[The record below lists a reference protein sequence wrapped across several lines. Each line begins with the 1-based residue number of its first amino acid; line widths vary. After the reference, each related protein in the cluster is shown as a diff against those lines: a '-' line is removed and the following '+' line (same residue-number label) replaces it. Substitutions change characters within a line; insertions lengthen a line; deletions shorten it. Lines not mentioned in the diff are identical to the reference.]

1 MINERMLRNM
11 YQQWCNGRD
20 NTANNWSYFVEFAA
34 KQTEIPANEM
44 AMLLQRCDWF
54 PWTTED
60 K

>member
-1 MINERMLRNM
+1 MLHNM